1 VLRRVLVLPLAAAV
15 GLALTLPGR
24 AAAPVLGL
32 PTPGVP
38 CAPGSMPEE
47 MQGRAPA
54 SDLVTGRFQQG
65 YSCNAVEIGQVGQ
78 SGGYRVERYV
88 DAAGNE
94 CAYFDS
100 AAFAGEQVPKTG
112 PTGTGVYVVDMAD
125 PREPLHVNT
134 LRTGAMQ
141 SPHESLR
148 LNAKRGLLVAAFST
162 ISTGPGVL
170 DVYDVRTDCRNPV
183 LLSSTP
189 LGLLGHE
196 SAFAPDGLTVYVT
209 SLNVGS
215 IAAVDLTDPAA
226 PVLHWFAFD
235 WNAHGGSVS
244 LDGRRLYVAES
255 GGRFNGLTIL
265 DVSQVQDRVPFPV
278 VSVVGRVTW
287 PNVSIPQTATP
298 FTRDGRPYVLQ
309 VDEFGERVTG
319 AARIIDVSNEARPVV
334 VSDLRLEVNQPE
346 VYDELQSDP
355 GNPNT
360 GRGYQA
366 HYCSLPSR
374 VDPNI
379 VACSFIMSGL
389 RVFDIRDMR
398 RPREIAYFNRPT
410 APSEVPGNTGAF
422 AMSAP
427 AYDPVTKDVWY
438 ADGNKGLFVVRLV
451 GRAAIPF
458 ARTYVSPGN

>member
-1 VLRRVLVLPLAAAV
+1 
-15 GLALTLPGR
+15 
-24 AAAPVLGL
+24 
-32 PTPGVP
+32 
-38 CAPGSMPEE
+38 
-47 MQGRAPA
+47 
-54 SDLVTGRFQQG
+54 
-65 YSCNAVEIGQVGQ
+65 
-78 SGGYRVERYV
+78 
-88 DAAGNE
+88 
-94 CAYFDS
+94 
-100 AAFAGEQVPKTG
+100 
-112 PTGTGVYVVDMAD
+112 
-125 PREPLHVNT
+125 
-134 LRTGAMQ
+134 
-141 SPHESLR
+141 
-148 LNAKRGLLVAAFST
+148 
-162 ISTGPGVL
+162 
-170 DVYDVRTDCRNPV
+170 
-183 LLSSTP
+183 
-189 LGLLGHE
+189 
-196 SAFAPDGLTVYVT
+196 
-209 SLNVGS
+209 
-215 IAAVDLTDPAA
+215 
-226 PVLHWFAFD
+226 
-235 WNAHGGSVS
+235 
-244 LDGRRLYVAES
+244 
-255 GGRFNGLTIL
+255 
-265 DVSQVQDRVPFPV
+265 VPFPV

-389 RVFDIRDMR
+389 RVFDIRDPR

-427 AYDPVTKDVWY
+427 AYDPATKDVWY